1 MLSLS
6 GTGIGRGIAIGRAIV
21 LNQGHNDIPCY
32 RISTSASSGE
42 IERFNHAV
50 DAVRADLK
58 RVQRNLPTDAPP
70 ETSAFI
76 DVHLLMLDDP
86 VISQQPVQT
95 IHEQQQNAEW
105 ALKSH
110 ADTLIDFFEDIADP
124 YLRSKKNDVAQVVGR
139 IMGELAHSQGE
150 QPSDLATLG
159 SSLAEQI
166 IVTRDLTPADTI
178 MLRGRNMAAFVTSL
192 GGPISHT
199 AILARSL
206 GLPAIV
212 GLHDV
217 IDTIHNNDLLIVDAA
232 TGTVLVAPD
241 EPLLTQFR
249 ELQQQH
255 LEHQQRLTL
264 LKNEKAVTQ
273 DGEAITLLANIEL
286 PEDIE
291 SLRSA
296 GAAGVGLYRTEFLF
310 MNRPKPPSEDEQYQ
324 AYCHVLRRVEGPV
337 TIRTL
342 DLGADKQVDGGRP
355 DSETTATS
363 ALGLRA
369 IRLCLSEPS
378 LFKPQL
384 RAILRAAVHGDAQIM
399 IPMLS
404 SLHELE
410 QSLALVG
417 EVCAELEREGVAF
430 NPKVP
435 LGGMIE
441 VPAAAVSADLFAHKL
456 DFLSIGTND
465 LIQYTLAID
474 RVDDSVNYLYDP
486 LHPSVLRLIRTVIR
500 AGHEAD
506 IPVSMCG
513 EMAGDPAFTRLL
525 LGLGLRHFSM
535 EPSQLLEI
543 RQQVRQSTLTGLP
556 GQVTDILNCVETG
569 SLHDLVDKLNQTNP
583 D

>member
-21 LNQGHNDIPCY
+21 LDQAHNDIPSY
-32 RISTSASSGE
+32 HISATALSGE

-95 IHEQQQNAEW
+95 IQEQQQNAEW

-124 YLRSKKNDVAQVVGR
+124 YLRSKKNDVAHVVGR
-139 IMGELAHSQGE
+139 IRDEGARSQGE
-150 QPSDLATLG
+150 QPPDLATLG
-159 SSLAEQI
+159 SRLAEQI
-166 IVTRDLTPADTI
+166 IVARDLTPADTI

-255 LEHQQRLTL
+255 LENQQRLTL
-264 LKNEKAVTQ
+264 LKSEKAVTQ

-291 SLRSA
+291 GLRSA

-342 DLGADKQVDGGRP
+342 DLGADKQVDGSRP

-410 QSLALVG
+410 QSLALVN
-417 EVCAELEREGVAF
+417 EVCAELEREGMAF

-441 VPAAAVSADLFAHKL
+441 VPAAAVSADLFARKL

-474 RVDDSVNYLYDP
+474 RIDDSVNYLYDP

-513 EMAGDPAFTRLL
+513 EMAGDPAFTRIL

-543 RQQVRQSTLTGLP
+543 RQQVRQSTLAGLP

-569 SLHDLVDKLNQTNP
+569 SLHDLVDQLNQTDP